1 MGKGSK
7 PRPFTD
13 RKTFENNWD
22 AIFNKKK
29 PEQNQIDTSKPEEED
44 DHACR
49 KAKQIQSGDS

>member
-13 RKTFENNWD
+13 RKTFESNWD

-29 PEQNQIDTSKPEEED
+29 PEQNQQDTSKPEEED
-44 DHACR
+44 DHARR

>member
-22 AIFNKKK
+22 AIFKKKK
-29 PEQNQIDTSKPEEED
+29 PEKNQHITSTPEEED
-44 DHACR
+44 DNGR
-49 KAKQIQSGDS
+49 RQTDTIQFRGT